1 MGVKTFDRE
10 NALRELLEQED
21 DWLRAATVWE
31 IGLRG
36 LKDFRERVKELVESK
51 NPVLREVAEMVAGRV

>member
-1 MGVKTFDRE
+1 MWSLWTQLDDRIQTKHGRLTE
-10 NALRELLEQED
+10 GGD
-21 DWLRAATVWE
+21 WE

-36 LKDFRERVKELVESK
+36 LKDFRERVDELVESK